1 MDRDMKEKRQ
11 LAGSQVAYEILL
23 RGWDMMTWWHSV
35 EVTVIA
41 CSDISS
47 RTSLP

>member
-1 MDRDMKEKRQ
+1 MNRDMKEKRQ
-11 LAGSQVAYEILL
+11 LARSQVAYEILL

-35 EVTVIA
+35 EETVIA